1 MKTYVFTTMTVL
13 SIVTAPALR
22 AETLEFLA
30 GSVGGGWYN
39 MAVGLSAVVHDAVP
53 ELTLKTVPGGGVSNP
68 SQLNAG
74 IGQLGFVQSIFGVA
88 ARNGAGP
95 FEGKPHEDLRM
106 VIGGLADNYLHL
118 VAPANDASTMEDILA
133 GEGKDIGIAPS
144 GSTDEYSFRF
154 AMDEFETSYDK
165 MRGTGKVV
173 HAGYLDL
180 ASAFRD
186 GQIDYIFVLL
196 GLPGGMISD
205 AAQGRDL
212 RLVPFPD
219 DLRATLSSKWG
230 YAEQSIPA
238 GTYAGTDT
246 DTPVLTTSTSLYA
259 SAAVSDDTIYAIT
272 KAICEAPAERLT
284 SIAGSLEG
292 FSCDGAAGDGIVPL
306 HPGAEAYLRGAGYI
320 R

>member
-1 MKTYVFTTMTVL
+1 MKAHILTTMTAL

-22 AETLEFLA
+22 ADTLEFLA

-39 MAVGLSAVVHDAVP
+39 MAVGLSAVVHDAAP

-95 FEGKPHEDLRM
+95 FEGKPHEDLRL
-106 VIGGLADNYLHL
+106 VVGGLADNYLHL
-118 VAPANDASTMEDILA
+118 VAPADDASTMRDILT
-133 GEGKDIGIAPS
+133 GEGNDIGIAPS

-154 AMDEFETSYDK
+154 AMDEFGTDYSK
-165 MRGTGKVV
+165 LRGNGKVV

-196 GLPGGMISD
+196 GLPGGMVSD

-212 RLVPFPD
+212 TLVPFPD
-219 DLRATLSSKWG
+219 ELRSTLSAKWG

-238 GTYAGTDT
+238 GTYAGIDT

-259 SAAVSDDTIYAIT
+259 SADVPDEIIYSVT
-272 KAICEAPAERLT
+272 KAICEAPADRLT
-284 SIAGSLEG
+284 SIAGALEG
-292 FSCDGAAGDGIVPL
+292 FSCNTAAGDGIVPL
-306 HPGAEAYLRGAGYI
+306 HPGAKAYLRDAGYI
-320 R
+320 Q